1 MLLGATDRQ
10 LRLIERFAEC
20 FTDHRAAD
28 LVEHTVSR
36 LVGQRV
42 LAIALGYEDLIDHD
56 QLRHDPVMAVLGGKL
71 AAKRSI
77 SRSCRSVAPSSIA
90 PASDVI
96 APPSNAAT
104 TARPSTGA
112 KPNRSALHSVRIGL
126 PPASETNRYPNTIF
140 SDPGTRCTYPV

>member
-71 AAKRSI
+71 AAKRSD
-77 SRSCRSVAPSSIA
+77 CAPLVRQIDA
-90 PASDVI
+90 QPAGIEPGGADPLSQD
-96 APPSNAAT
+96 
-104 TARPSTGA
+104 RP
-112 KPNRSALHSVRIGL
+112 
-126 PPASETNRYPNTIF
+126 
-140 SDPGTRCTYPV
+140 